1 MSTPIETNTEQLQ
14 EVLQQVYNLPN
25 RSGGSASYDLTVNLS
40 GEFWT
45 TDSTSYKPG
54 DNLTVAYD
62 AEEARNTAI
71 KLAAGESVSVIV
83 RGDLVFDSG
92 TPYEN
97 CVMHPTFLYGSGD
110 SSSEF
115 YDLDIVVNLYNY
127 TTGCC
132 GLLTIHLTSNYTS
145 FWYTPWK

>member
-1 MSTPIETNTEQLQ
+1 MSTPIETNTEELQ
-14 EVLQQVYNLPN
+14 EILQTVYNLPN
-25 RSGGSASYDLTVNLS
+25 AGGGSASYDLTVNLS
-40 GEFWT
+40 GDFWT
-45 TDSTSYKPG
+45 SDSTSYNPA
-54 DNLTVAYD
+54 DNLTVTYD

-110 SSSEF
+110 SSSE
-115 YDLDIVVNLYNY
+115 YYGVALAVNLYNT

-132 GLLTIHLTSNYTS
+132 GLLQIHIGSDYDS
-145 FWYTPWK
+145 FWYTSWK